1 MRTRM
6 LSLCAI
12 FVTLLLFSCGKKE
25 GVYNPERKI
34 ASVEQRTLTVSEQRE
49 HQTDD
54 WVFSDSNSYVISE
67 KWTWVGNKLAS
78 IRYGHDGVFDGE
90 LLEFEYDGERI
101 KRVVEQCRDIV
112 IEFIYDG
119 RKIEEVKMYQSEVE
133 VAGAVFTHKRGKVS
147 SVEQRVIDFYCKE
160 ASLFR
165 HIVGMIVNIDPVVA
179 KDKDSKNALAT
190 ASKGDMFWFYE
201 WFDFEWDG
209 DNVSSMRHY
218 EVTRDNLSAIYE
230 YTFDEANNPY
240 SGMAYSGLNG
250 SFVGQPGQMNAN
262 NIVREKTIYNTGSEK
277 VTEYAYTYDGT
288 WPSCKTVEDS
298 TSLYYPTQGL
308 YIKSKR
314 VEETRYTYLD

>member
-1 MRTRM
+1 MRNRM

-101 KRVVEQCRDIV
+101 KRVVEQSRDIV

-119 RKIEEVKMYQSEVE
+119 RKIE
-133 VAGAVFTHKRGKVS
+133 
-147 SVEQRVIDFYCKE
+147 
-160 ASLFR
+160 
-165 HIVGMIVNIDPVVA
+165 
-179 KDKDSKNALAT
+179 
-190 ASKGDMFWFYE
+190 
-201 WFDFEWDG
+201 
-209 DNVSSMRHY
+209 
-218 EVTRDNLSAIYE
+218 
-230 YTFDEANNPY
+230 
-240 SGMAYSGLNG
+240 
-250 SFVGQPGQMNAN
+250 
-262 NIVREKTIYNTGSEK
+262 
-277 VTEYAYTYDGT
+277 
-288 WPSCKTVEDS
+288 
-298 TSLYYPTQGL
+298 
-308 YIKSKR
+308 
-314 VEETRYTYLD
+314 

>member
-1 MRTRM
+1 
-6 LSLCAI
+6 
-12 FVTLLLFSCGKKE
+12 
-25 GVYNPERKI
+25 
-34 ASVEQRTLTVSEQRE
+34 
-49 HQTDD
+49 
-54 WVFSDSNSYVISE
+54 
-67 KWTWVGNKLAS
+67 
-78 IRYGHDGVFDGE
+78 
-90 LLEFEYDGERI
+90 
-101 KRVVEQCRDIV
+101 
-112 IEFIYDG
+112 
-119 RKIEEVKMYQSEVE
+119 MYQSEVE